1 MAERLTE
8 VYCVLVPLAEGR
20 LILPRSCVAE
30 VVAHST
36 PVEMA
41 GAPPWYLGTVQW
53 TGRAVPLVSFEGI
66 CGEPVPPVTGRSRI
80 VVLHCLGS
88 ELEGGYFALVS
99 QGFPQVLRV
108 TADVVR
114 PDNSRAIPE
123 RWPALCQLRMMSETP
138 LVPDVERLESMIAQ
152 ETSVAA

>member
-1 MAERLTE
+1 
-8 VYCVLVPLAEGR
+8 VPLA
-20 LILPRSCVAE
+20 
-30 VVAHST
+30 
-36 PVEMA
+36 
-41 GAPPWYLGTVQW
+41 
-53 TGRAVPLVSFEGI
+53 SFEGI
-66 CGEPVPPVTGRSRI
+66 CGEAIPPVTGRSRI

-108 TADVVR
+108 TTDVVR

-138 LVPDVERLESMIAQ
+138 LVPDVERLETMIAQ